1 MAATQVLQ
9 CGGVV
14 TYQLLCGRE
23 IAQGDQMAEGMAN
36 YCYLVVNTLDRTA
49 IAIDAAWDVV
59 GLYKLAD
66 RLGVK
71 VKGAIYTHF
80 HFDHCGGAVDPRF
93 TQGRKVCLQGAK
105 EIEDRGGQVWAGK
118 GDEQMIKD
126 QCHLAST
133 VEALEDGAAL
143 DCGDLVLH
151 IVRTPG
157 HTPGSICVFAAPQ
170 CLSPRG
176 SLGKTPLL
184 EETTKAEAGMLIT
197 GDTLFVGSCGRTDFP
212 GSSQEQ
218 MFASL
223 SRLSTMNPEVLVLPG
238 HGYSPEPFTT
248 IGKERASNQMVM
260 MGRSMVPKP
269 PPLPPCVACDG
280 AGACGPKRFIRG
292 RKVRIRGLTS
302 EAGKALN
309 SQQAVVQTFHD
320 DKERYQVLLLSA
332 TEVKL
337 LKADNLESTKA
348 PKDQEEDAAP
358 AQPPAPDVD

>member
-1 MAATQVLQ
+1 
-9 CGGVV
+9 
-14 TYQLLCGRE
+14 
-23 IAQGDQMAEGMAN
+23 MAN
-36 YCYLVVNTLDRTA
+36 YCYLVVNTHDRTA

-66 RLGVK
+66 KLGVK
-71 VKGAIYTHF
+71 VKGSIYTHY
-80 HFDHCGGAVDPRF
+80 HFDHCGGEVNPMF

-105 EIEDRGGQVWAGK
+105 DIENRGGQVWAGK

-126 QCHLAST
+126 QCSLANT

-170 CLSPRG
+170 CLSPRAG
-176 SLGKTPLL
+176 LGKTPLL
-184 EETTKAEAGMLIT
+184 EQTTKAEAGMLIT

-223 SRLSTMNPEVLVLPG
+223 SRLSKMNPEVLVLPG

-248 IGKERASNQMVM
+248 IGKERASNQMVQ
-260 MGRSMVPKP
+260 MGMQLNPKP
-269 PPLPPCVACDG
+269 PPLPPCAACDG
-280 AGACGPKRFIRG
+280 TGKCGPKGFVIG
-292 RKVRIRGLTS
+292 RKVRIQGLTS
-302 EAGKALN
+302 EAGKTLN
-309 SQQAVVQTFHD
+309 RRQGVVQRYD
-320 DKERYQVLLLSA
+320 SSKERYQVLMLAA

-337 LKADNLESTKA
+337 LKPDNLDSARA
-348 PKDQEEDAAP
+348 PEQEAAP
-358 AQPPAPDVD
+358 APPPAPDVD